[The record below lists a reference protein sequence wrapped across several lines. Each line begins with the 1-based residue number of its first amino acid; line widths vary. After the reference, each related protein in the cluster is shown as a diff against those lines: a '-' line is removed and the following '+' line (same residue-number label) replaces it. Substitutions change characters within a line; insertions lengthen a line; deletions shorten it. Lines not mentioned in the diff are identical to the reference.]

1 MANLKHVGRLKNNK
15 RKAIVAYRTLPGD
28 PYSALIVFT
37 DSLGSD
43 DHDTLMKLVE
53 SAVGQEAYELAE
65 AMDRTYLPDGRRML
79 VGFHQTGKLFK
90 IPTKDVEMVPNV
102 NSIIG
107 LDELNEMIAAQSG
120 VSIDDLSIKPADRQQ
135 KRAENAAPT
144 ATAIA
149 PTAQATQVAEEPLT
163 KEELA
168 RKLRGQAD
176 AMFKEARK
184 LREVAEELVPTK
196 KKASSAV
203 TDE

>member
-1 MANLKHVGRLKNNK
+1 MANLKHVGRIKNNK

-28 PYSALIVFT
+28 PYHALVVFT
-37 DSLGSD
+37 DSLPSD
-43 DHDTLMKLVE
+43 EHDALIRLVE

-65 AMDRTYLPDGRRML
+65 AMDRSYLPDGRKML
-79 VGFHQTGKLFK
+79 VGFHQTGRLFK
-90 IPTKDVEMVPNV
+90 IPTKDIEMVPNV

-107 LDELNEMIAAQSG
+107 LEELNELIARNQG
-120 VSIDDLSIKPADRQQ
+120 VSIEDLAIKPSERQQ
-135 KRAENAAPT
+135 KRAAEAAPAVT
-144 ATAIA
+144 ATA
-149 PTAQATQVAEEPLT
+149 PTETVTYAAEEPLT

-196 KKASSAV
+196 KKASSTV
-203 TDE
+203 DGE

>member
-28 PYSALIVFT
+28 PYSALVVFT
-37 DSLGSD
+37 DSLAAD
-43 DHDTLMKLVE
+43 EHDTLMKLVE

-79 VGFHQTGKLFK
+79 VGFHQTGRLFK
-90 IPTKDVEMVPNV
+90 IPTKDVEMVPNI
-102 NSIIG
+102 NSVIG
-107 LDELNEMIAAQSG
+107 LDKLNEVIAEQSG
-120 VSIDDLSIKPADRQQ
+120 VSIEDLSIKPSDRSQ
-135 KRAENAAPT
+135 KRAADTAPA

-149 PTAQATQVAEEPLT
+149 PTETVTQAVEEPLT

-196 KKASSAV
+196 KKTTSPA
-203 TDE
+203 TDV